1 MKVIV
6 FPNAGTFA
14 SSFEFLRDMMP
25 ELDVV
30 LYEYAGHGSS
40 CEEQPYGTFEE
51 MTETIAADIADKYK
65 DTDIGI
71 FGHCMGSYTA
81 YEVTLLLCRKYGMEP
96 KFLIVSGSVPPDEF
110 DKRDKIFDS
119 DEKFLEY
126 MLSVDGITSEVR
138 NNNVLLRAFLPL
150 VRKDAERLHR
160 FIPHQLSKSE
170 KLNVPV
176 GVVYGNDDK
185 EIKAETIDNWKKCT
199 NKYIGST
206 ALQGDH
212 FYLFNDNESAV
223 KAIREQIRDAL
234 FMGVH
239 DLRTLLENNS
249 LAYEK
254 RPFIQY
260 KENGGIKAV
269 TFREFRGDVNAFSH
283 YLNEQGLCGKH
294 ISLIGDSTYC
304 FFTAYYAAAIVPA
317 VITAIDNKFTSSEI
331 CDILLR
337 SDAEYIIYQKEY
349 ADRVLPA
356 VRDSKRNIRTLC
368 MDDMP
373 ELFGKY
379 PKEPLESPID
389 ADKEV
394 TILYTSGT
402 TGKSKGVMLS
412 TNNILDN
419 LGAVRIESGWNG
431 ENTAWLSILPNHHI
445 YCLTVDFFF
454 AYICGIT
461 LSLSDMNHMIED
473 ISLFKA
479 KKILTVPMILKYFLY
494 NLRMTEKRNPGLSKT
509 EVKNKLLC
517 EEFCGF
523 CCSAAFLE
531 DEIKSA
537 VEEYGVVVTQGYGM
551 TECTS
556 HIACDSLSGY
566 RPGSVGKVLSKL
578 DFKIVDNEIWTKGA
592 GVMLGYYKD
601 EKATAEVLEDGWL
614 KTGDL
619 GYLDEDGWLYL
630 TGRKKNLI
638 ILSNGE
644 NISPEEL
651 EQIIE
656 RCEYVS
662 EVLVLDKNDVLTA
675 EIYPQMAYIEKLGE
689 EKVKNAIRS
698 HIEECNKD
706 IASYKQIRSVVF
718 RDKEFEKTNSRKIKR
733 FLYNK

>member
-30 LYEYAGHGSS
+30 LYEYAGHGTR
-40 CEEQPYGTFEE
+40 CEEKPYGTFEE
-51 MTETIAADIADKYK
+51 MISDIAADIAKKYK
-65 DTDIGI
+65 DTEIGFI
-71 FGHCMGSYTA
+71 GHCMGSYTA
-81 YEVTLLLCRKYGMEP
+81 YEVTLTLCREYGIEP
-96 KFLIVSGSVPPDEF
+96 KFLIISASVPPDEF

-126 MLSVDGITSEVR
+126 MLSVDGITNEVK
-138 NNNVLLRAFLPL
+138 NNSVLLRAFLPL

-160 FIPHQLSKSE
+160 FIPHTLSSSE
-170 KLNVPV
+170 RLNVPI
-176 GVVYGNDDK
+176 GVIYGEADK
-185 EIKAETIDNWKKCT
+185 EIKPETIDNWSKCT
-199 NKYIGST
+199 NRYLGST
-206 ALQGDH
+206 RLTGDH
-212 FYLFNDNESAV
+212 FYLFNDNEAAV
-223 KAIREQIRDAL
+223 KAIRDHIRNAL
-234 FMGVH
+234 FADVH
-239 DLRTLLENNS
+239 DLRTLLEQNS

-260 KENGGIKAV
+260 KENGSIKAR
-269 TFREFRGDVNAFSH
+269 TFRDFRDDVNAFSH
-283 YLNEQGLCGKH
+283 YLYEQGLCGKH
-294 ISLIGDSTYC
+294 ISLIGDTSYC

-331 CDILLR
+331 CDILVR
-337 SDAEYIIYQKEY
+337 SDAEYMIYQKEY
-349 ADRVLPA
+349 AERVLPA
-356 VRDSKRNIRTLC
+356 IAESGRNIKALC

-373 ELFGKY
+373 KLFGKY
-379 PKEPLESPID
+379 PRSPLDTPID
-389 ADKEV
+389 ANKEV

-431 ENTAWLSILPNHHI
+431 ENTSWLSILPNHHI
-445 YCLTVDFFF
+445 YCLTVDFLF

-461 LSLSDMNHMIED
+461 LSISDMSHMIED
-473 ISLFKA
+473 ISFFKA

-494 NLRMTEKRNPGLSKT
+494 NLRMTEKRNPELSKT

-523 CCSAAFLE
+523 CCAAAFLE
-531 DEIKSA
+531 DEIKTA

-619 GYLDEDGWLYL
+619 GYLDDDGWLYL

-651 EQIIE
+651 EQMIE

-675 EIYPQMAYIEKLGE
+675 EIYPQTAYIEKIGK
-689 EKVKNAIRS
+689 EKVENDIKA
-698 HIEECNKD
+698 HIEKCNKN
-706 IASYKQIRSVVF
+706 IASYKQIRSIVF

-733 FLYNK
+733 FLYN